1 MLIRAVVGV
10 VIVVV
15 LAAFAAKRG
24 WYLFTLARSGQ
35 PAVGRFQDPGARIGA
50 EATEVF
56 GQRKLLKWTIP
67 GIAHVFAFWG
77 FIILGITVA
86 EAFGE
91 LVIEFFAFP
100 FIGEWPVIRFM
111 ADLFAVLVF
120 IGIVMFAIIR
130 LTNNPAKLGRASR
143 FFGSHT
149 KGAWLVLIMIFLV
162 VFTLL
167 TYRAAKVN
175 NIAETVEHTEHM
187 NGAVV
192 SQWLAV
198 FLEPLGTAGN
208 LWTET
213 VFLWAHVVVILAFL
227 LIVLH
232 SKHLHIFTS
241 PINVYTSRRPDAL
254 GPLLPIAYKG
264 EPIDFEDPPEE
275 ATFGKGRIE
284 DFTWKNYVDFMACTE
299 CGRCQSQCPAWN
311 TGKPLSPKLLI
322 MDLRES
328 MFAQAPYLKAAHGT
342 LGEPGEPN
350 SKALESVDAAVQA
363 EVMRPFIGDR
373 EGSPEW
379 IDDGYTFDG
388 HRTGDPQLPI
398 MDESVLW
405 SCTTC
410 GACVNQCPVD
420 IEHIDHI
427 VDMRR
432 NQVLMASEFPAELS
446 GLFKNIESKGNPWGM
461 NAADRNAWIAEV
473 DFDVQVFGA
482 SGEDVIPDDVEYLFW
497 VGCAGAL
504 EDRAKRTTKAVA
516 ELLHIAGVKYM
527 VLGDGESCTGD
538 PARRAGNEFL
548 FQMQA
553 MQNIEVLNEVKAK
566 KIVVTCPHCLNT
578 IGREYPQV
586 GGNYEVVHHSEL
598 LNDLVQAGRLTPV
611 SNPNDG
617 EVTYHDPCYLGR
629 HNNIYAPPRELIKD
643 TGAQLIEMPRHGEKS
658 FCCGAGGA
666 RMWMEEKIGTRVNMN
681 RTEEAV
687 ATGAS
692 TIAVAC
698 PFCSVMI
705 NDAVTSMQQDGAAAG
720 VEVQDIASLLL
731 AAAKQE
737 VLTNAPTGTD

>member
-1 MLIRAVVGV
+1 
-10 VIVVV
+10 
-15 LAAFAAKRG
+15 
-24 WYLFTLARSGQ
+24 
-35 PAVGRFQDPGARIGA
+35 
-50 EATEVF
+50 
-56 GQRKLLKWTIP
+56 
-67 GIAHVFAFWG
+67 
-77 FIILGITVA
+77 
-86 EAFGE
+86 
-91 LVIEFFAFP
+91 
-100 FIGEWPVIRFM
+100 
-111 ADLFAVLVF
+111 
-120 IGIVMFAIIR
+120 
-130 LTNNPAKLGRASR
+130 
-143 FFGSHT
+143 
-149 KGAWLVLIMIFLV
+149 
-162 VFTLL
+162 
-167 TYRAAKVN
+167 
-175 NIAETVEHTEHM
+175 
-187 NGAVV
+187 
-192 SQWLAV
+192 
-198 FLEPLGTAGN
+198 
-208 LWTET
+208 
-213 VFLWAHVVVILAFL
+213 VILAFL

-241 PINVYTSRRPDAL
+241 PINVYTSRRPNAL
-254 GPLLPIAYKG
+254 GPLLPISYKG
-264 EPIDFEDPPEE
+264 EPINFEDPPEE

-328 MFAQAPYLKAAHGT
+328 MFAQAPYLTAANGT
-342 LGEPGEPN
+342 LGDPGEPN
-350 SKALESVDAAVQA
+350 VKALESVNADVQV
-363 EVMRPFIGDR
+363 EVTRPFIGDR

-388 HRTGDPQLPI
+388 HRTSTPGLPI

-432 NQVLMASEFPAELS
+432 NQVLMASEFPAELN
-446 GLFKNIESKGNPWGM
+446 GLFKNIETKGNPWGM
-461 NAADRNAWIAEV
+461 NAADRNAWITEV
-473 DFDVQVFGA
+473 DFDVPVFGA
-482 SGEDVIPDDVEYLFW
+482 NGEDVIPDDVEYLFW

-516 ELLHIAGVKYM
+516 ELLHLADVKYM
-527 VLGDGESCTGD
+527 VLGEGESCTGD

-553 MQNIEVLNEVKAK
+553 MQNVEVLNEVKAK

-598 LNDLVQAGRLTPV
+598 LNDLVKAGRLTPV

-629 HNNIYAPPRELIKD
+629 HNNIYAPPRELITD
-643 TGAQLIEMPRHGEKS
+643 TGAQLIEMPRHGQKS

-705 NDAVTSMQQDGAAAG
+705 NDAVTSMQQDGAASG

-731 AAAKQE
+731 AAAKK
-737 VLTNAPTGTD
+737 